1 MIKSLI
7 PISGL
12 LLFEQ
17 FATVAATTEIADPFA
32 RHDQD
37 VIQPAPV
44 KLNKVL
50 IAIIAVASAHLGIWY
65 VAKQLPTPALDIH
78 KPEPVVIEIVK
89 PVEPPKVIEPKI
101 PPITEK
107 PKVPPVVEKP
117 KANS

>member
-1 MIKSLI
+1 MRDQIFNPHKRA
-7 PISGL
+7 

-107 PKVPPVVEKP
+107 PKVPPVVE
-117 KANS
+117 